1 MITKKSQAKPDIIVV
16 GGGAAGMMAAGRAA
30 ERGAKVILV
39 EKTHRLGNK
48 LLLTGGGRCNI
59 TNKAGLKEFVNAFGK
74 NGRFLYR
81 AFTVFSNRDLIN
93 FFSSRGLEMRVDPD
107 GKVFPA
113 DHRAESVLAVL
124 RQYIDDH
131 QVRILHN
138 TVVTNIIFQSG
149 ESLGAGGVKCADHS
163 TLDAGEVIVAAGG
176 MSYPKTGSSGDG
188 YKLARQ
194 CGHSI
199 VPLTPGLV
207 ALESDEPFL
216 QELQGITLKDISLSV
231 LVDGKKKVSEKGD
244 ILFTHFGVS
253 GPTVL
258 ILSGIVIDA
267 LAVGRPV
274 ALSLQLRTADTAQEL
289 DLILQREFESFGA
302 ITLSQYLKETL
313 PKSFARL
320 FEHRCAVEPGKRC
333 SKISRGERKRIV
345 LCFTDFRITIT
356 KPRPIEEA
364 TITRGGVSLEEI
376 NPQTMESRI
385 VHGLFFCGEMIDVDG
400 MTGGYNLQAA
410 FSTGYLAGESAG
422 KPACGVTQP
431 SAGKQSSK
439 QRP

>member
-1 MITKKSQAKPDIIVV
+1 MITKKNLARPDIIVV

-59 TNKAGLKEFVNAFGK
+59 TNMAGLKEFVHAFGK

-81 AFTVFSNRDLIN
+81 AFTAFSNRDLIH

-124 RQYIDDH
+124 RQQIADH
-131 QVRILHN
+131 HVRILHN
-138 TVVTNIIFQSG
+138 TVVTKLIIQSG
-149 ESLGAGGVKCADHS
+149 EDLRASGVRCADRGV
-163 TLDAGEVIVAAGG
+163 LNAGKIIVAAGG

-194 CGHSI
+194 CGHTI
-199 VPLTPGLV
+199 VPPTPGLV

-216 QELQGITLKDISLSV
+216 QKLQGITLKDISLSV
-231 LVDGKKKVSEKGD
+231 WVDGKKKVSEKGD

-267 LAVGRPV
+267 LAAGSAV
-274 ALSLQLRTADTAQEL
+274 ALSLQLRPVDTDQQL
-289 DLILQREFESFGA
+289 DSILQHEFESLGTKTF
-302 ITLSQYLKETL
+302 SRYLKQDL
-313 PKSFARL
+313 PESLALL
-320 FEHRCAVEPGKRC
+320 FERRCAVEPGKRC
-333 SKISRGERKRIV
+333 SKISREERKRIV
-345 LCFTDFRITIT
+345 LCFTDFRINIT

-376 NPQTMESRI
+376 NPRTMESRI
-385 VHGLFFCGEMIDVDG
+385 VQGLFFCGEMMDVDG
-400 MTGGYNLQAA
+400 TTGGYNLQAA
-410 FSTGYLAGESAG
+410 FSTGYLAGESA
-422 KPACGVTQP
+422 V
-431 SAGKQSSK
+431 SD
-439 QRP
+439 

>member
-1 MITKKSQAKPDIIVV
+1 MIPNKNRPLPDIIVV

-30 ERGAKVILV
+30 ERGARVMLI

-59 TNKAGLKEFVNAFGK
+59 TNNAGLKDFVHAFGK
-74 NGRFLYR
+74 KGRFLYR
-81 AFTVFSNRDLIN
+81 AFTVFSNCDLIH
-93 FFSSRGLEMRVDPD
+93 FFSSRGLAMRVDPD

-113 DHRAESVLAVL
+113 DDRAESVLAVL
-124 RQYIDDH
+124 RQYINDN

-138 TVVTNIIFQSG
+138 TVVTNIILQPG
-149 ESLGAGGVKCADHS
+149 ESLCAGGVRCRDHGVLN
-163 TLDAGEVIVAAGG
+163 TGKVIVAAGG

-216 QELQGITLKDISLSV
+216 QEVQGITLKDISLSV
-231 LVDGKKKVSEKGD
+231 FVDGKKKVSEKGD

-267 LAVGRPV
+267 LAAGRSV
-274 ALSLQLRTADTAQEL
+274 ALSLHLRPGHTAQEL
-289 DLILQREFESFGA
+289 DPILRREFESSGTL
-302 ITLSQYLKETL
+302 TLSQYLKQAL
-313 PKSFARL
+313 PKSFALL
-320 FEHRCAVEPGKRC
+320 FERRCAVEPGKRC
-333 SKISRGERKRIV
+333 SKISREERKRIV
-345 LCFTDFRITIT
+345 SYLTDFRINIR

-376 NPQTMESRI
+376 NPRTMESRR
-385 VHGLFFCGEMIDVDG
+385 VQGLFFCGEMMDVDG
-400 MTGGYNLQAA
+400 VTGGYNLQAA
-410 FSTGYLAGESAG
+410 FSTGYLAAESAARAEG
-422 KPACGVTQP
+422 KG
-431 SAGKQSSK
+431 AGLES
-439 QRP
+439 

>member
-1 MITKKSQAKPDIIVV
+1 MIPNKNRPLPDIIVV

-30 ERGAKVILV
+30 ERGARVMLV

-59 TNKAGLKEFVNAFGK
+59 TNNAGLKDFVHAFGK
-74 NGRFLYR
+74 KGRFLYR
-81 AFTVFSNRDLIN
+81 AFTVFSNCDLIH
-93 FFSSRGLEMRVDPD
+93 FFSSRGLAMRVDPD

-113 DHRAESVLAVL
+113 DDRAESVLAVL
-124 RQYIDDH
+124 RQYINDN

-138 TVVTNIIFQSG
+138 TVVTNIILQSG
-149 ESLGAGGVKCADHS
+149 ESLCAGGVRCRDHGVLN
-163 TLDAGEVIVAAGG
+163 TGKVIVAAGG

-216 QELQGITLKDISLSV
+216 QEVQGITLKDISLSV
-231 LVDGKKKVSEKGD
+231 FVDGKKKVSEKGD

-267 LAVGRPV
+267 LAAGRSV
-274 ALSLQLRTADTAQEL
+274 ALSLHLRPGHTAQEL
-289 DLILQREFESFGA
+289 DPILRREFESSGTL
-302 ITLSQYLKETL
+302 TLSQYLKQAL
-313 PKSFARL
+313 PKSFALL
-320 FEHRCAVEPGKRC
+320 FERRCAVEPGKRC
-333 SKISRGERKRIV
+333 SKISREERKRIV
-345 LCFTDFRITIT
+345 SYLTDFRINIR

-376 NPQTMESRI
+376 NPRTMESRR
-385 VHGLFFCGEMIDVDG
+385 VQGLFFCGEMMDVDG
-400 MTGGYNLQAA
+400 VTGGYNLQAA
-410 FSTGYLAGESAG
+410 FSTGYLAAESAARAEG
-422 KPACGVTQP
+422 KG
-431 SAGKQSSK
+431 AGLES
-439 QRP
+439 

>member
-1 MITKKSQAKPDIIVV
+1 MIPNKNRPLPDIIVV

-30 ERGAKVILV
+30 ERGARVMLI

-59 TNKAGLKEFVNAFGK
+59 TNNAGLKDFVHAFGK
-74 NGRFLYR
+74 KGRFLYR
-81 AFTVFSNRDLIN
+81 AFTVFSNRDLIH
-93 FFSSRGLEMRVDPD
+93 FFSSRGLAMRVDPD

-113 DHRAESVLAVL
+113 DDRAESVLAVL
-124 RQYIDDH
+124 RQYINDN

-138 TVVTNIIFQSG
+138 TVVTNIILQSG
-149 ESLGAGGVKCADHS
+149 ESLCAGGVRCRDHGVLN
-163 TLDAGEVIVAAGG
+163 TGKVIVAAGG

-216 QELQGITLKDISLSV
+216 QEVQGITLKDISLSV
-231 LVDGKKKVSEKGD
+231 FVDGKKKVSEKGD

-267 LAVGRPV
+267 LAAGGSV
-274 ALSLQLRTADTAQEL
+274 ALSLHLRPGHTAQEL
-289 DLILQREFESFGA
+289 DPILRREFESSGTL
-302 ITLSQYLKETL
+302 TLSQYLKQAL
-313 PKSFARL
+313 PKSFAGL
-320 FEHRCAVEPGKRC
+320 FERRCAVEPGKRC
-333 SKISRGERKRIV
+333 SKISREERKRIV
-345 LCFTDFRITIT
+345 SCLTDFRINIR

-376 NPQTMESRI
+376 NPRTMESRR
-385 VHGLFFCGEMIDVDG
+385 VQGLFFCGEMMDVDG
-400 MTGGYNLQAA
+400 VTGGYNLQAA
-410 FSTGYLAGESAG
+410 FSTGYLAAESAARAEG
-422 KPACGVTQP
+422 KG
-431 SAGKQSSK
+431 AGLES
-439 QRP
+439 

>member
-1 MITKKSQAKPDIIVV
+1 MITKKHQATPDIIVV

-30 ERGAKVILV
+30 ERGAKVILA
-39 EKTHRLGNK
+39 EKTDRLGNK

-59 TNKAGLKEFVNAFGK
+59 THQARLKEFVNAFGK

-81 AFTVFSNRDLIN
+81 AFTVFSNSDLIN
-93 FFSSRGLEMRVDPD
+93 FFSSRGLEMKVDPD

-113 DHRAESVLAVL
+113 DHRAESVLTVL
-124 RQYIDDH
+124 RQYLDDN
-131 QVRILHN
+131 QVRILRH
-138 TVVTNIIFQSG
+138 TVVTNIILRSG
-149 ESLGAGGVKCADHS
+149 ESLRAGGVGCADH
-163 TLDAGEVIVAAGG
+163 TVLNAGKIIVAAGG
-176 MSYPKTGSSGDG
+176 LSYPKTGSSGDG

-231 LVDGKKKVSEKGD
+231 LANGKKQVSEKGD

-258 ILSGIVIDA
+258 NLSGIVIDA
-267 LAVGRPV
+267 LAAGSSV
-274 ALSLQLRTADTAQEL
+274 ALSLQLRPSGTGPEL
-289 DLILQREFESFGA
+289 GTILQREFESCGTR
-302 ITLSQYLKETL
+302 TLSRYLREAL
-313 PKSFARL
+313 PKSVALL
-320 FEHRCAVEPGKRC
+320 FERRCAVEPGKRC
-333 SKISRGERKRIV
+333 SKISREERERIV
-345 LCFTDFRITIT
+345 SCFTDFRINIT
-356 KPRPIEEA
+356 KPRPTEEA

-376 NPQTMESRI
+376 DPRTMESRR

-410 FSTGYLAGESAG
+410 FSTGYLAGESA
-422 KPACGVTQP
+422 A
-431 SAGKQSSK
+431 
-439 QRP
+439 

>member
-30 ERGAKVILV
+30 ERGVKVILV

-59 TNKAGLKEFVNAFGK
+59 TNKANLKKFVNAFGK

-81 AFTVFSNRDLIN
+81 ALTVFSNRDLIN
-93 FFSSRGLEMRVDPD
+93 FFSSRGLEMRVDRD

-113 DHRAESVLAVL
+113 DNRAESVLAVL
-124 RQYIDDH
+124 RQYIDDN

-138 TVVTNIIFQSG
+138 TVVTKLIIQSG
-149 ESLGAGGVKCADHS
+149 ENLRASGVRCADHS
-163 TLDAGEVIVAAGG
+163 VLDAGKVIVAAGG

-231 LVDGKKKVSEKGD
+231 LVDGKKKASEKGD

-267 LAVGRPV
+267 LAAGSPV
-274 ALSLQLRTADTAQEL
+274 ALSLHLRPADTAQEL
-289 DLILQREFESFGA
+289 DPILQREFESCGTR
-302 ITLSQYLKETL
+302 TLSQYLQDAL
-313 PKSFARL
+313 PKSFALL
-320 FEHRCAVEPGKRC
+320 FERRCAIEPGKRC
-333 SKISRGERKRIV
+333 SKISREERKRIV
-345 LCFTDFRITIT
+345 LGFADFRITIT

-385 VHGLFFCGEMIDVDG
+385 MHGLFFCGEMIDVDG

-410 FSTGYLAGESAG
+410 FSTGYLAGESA
-422 KPACGVTQP
+422 AQI
-431 SAGKQSSK
+431 Q
-439 QRP
+439 

>member
-1 MITKKSQAKPDIIVV
+1 MITKRNRATPDIIVV

-59 TNKAGLKEFVNAFGK
+59 TNKASLKEFVHAFGK

-81 AFTVFSNRDLIN
+81 ALTVFSNRDLIS
-93 FFSSRGLEMRVDPD
+93 FFSSRGLEMRADPD

-124 RQYIDDH
+124 RQYINDH
-131 QVRILHN
+131 QVRLLYH
-138 TVVTNIIFQSG
+138 TVVTNIIVQSG
-149 ESLGAGGVKCADHS
+149 ESLRAGGVSCADQS
-163 TLDAGEVIVAAGG
+163 VLDAGKVIVAAGG

-216 QELQGITLKDISLSV
+216 QELQGITLKEISLSV
-231 LVDGKKKVSEKGD
+231 LVDGKKKVSENGD

-267 LAVGRPV
+267 LAAGSPV
-274 ALSLQLRTADTAQEL
+274 ALSLQLRPAYTAQEL
-289 DLILQREFESFGA
+289 DPILQREFESFGT
-302 ITLSQYLKETL
+302 ITLSQYLKGAL
-313 PKSFARL
+313 PKSFALL
-320 FEHRCAVEPGKRC
+320 FERRCAVEPGKRC
-333 SKISRGERKRIV
+333 SQISREERKRIV
-345 LCFTDFRITIT
+345 FCFTDFRINIT

-410 FSTGYLAGESAG
+410 FSTGYLAGESA
-422 KPACGVTQP
+422 AQI
-431 SAGKQSSK
+431 Q
-439 QRP
+439 

>member
-1 MITKKSQAKPDIIVV
+1 MIPKKHQALSDIIVV

-30 ERGAKVILV
+30 EQGAKVILV

-59 TNKAGLKEFVNAFGK
+59 TNKAGLKEFVDAFGK

-81 AFTVFSNRDLIN
+81 AFTAFSNRDLIH
-93 FFSSRGLEMRVDPD
+93 FFRSRGLEMRVDPD

-113 DHRAESVLAVL
+113 DQRAESVLAVL
-124 RQYIDDH
+124 RQYMDDN

-138 TVVTNIIFQSG
+138 TVATNMIFEPG
-149 ESLGAGGVKCADHS
+149 ESLRAGGVRYGDQGVLNAE
-163 TLDAGEVIVAAGG
+163 TVILAAGG

-188 YKLARQ
+188 YMLARQ

-199 VPLTPGLV
+199 VPLRAGLV

-216 QELQGITLKDISLSV
+216 QEVQGVTLRGLSLSV
-231 LVDGKKKVSEKGD
+231 FVDGKKKASEKGD

-253 GPTVL
+253 GPPVL
-258 ILSGIVIDA
+258 MLSGIVIDA
-267 LAVGRPV
+267 LAAGRSV
-274 ALSLQLRTADTAQEL
+274 ALSLQLKQADTAQEL
-289 DLILQREFESFGA
+289 ASILQREFESSGT
-302 ITLSQYLKETL
+302 IHLSQYLKQAM
-313 PKSFARL
+313 PKSFALL
-320 FEHRCAVEPGKRC
+320 FERRCAVEPDKRC
-333 SKISRGERKRIV
+333 SKISREERQRIV
-345 LCFTDFRITIT
+345 SCFTDFRIKIT

-376 NPQTMESRI
+376 DPRTMASRR
-385 VHGLFFCGEMIDVDG
+385 VEGLFFCGEMIDVDG

-410 FSTGYLAGESAG
+410 FSTGYLAGESAARAEDKG
-422 KPACGVTQP
+422 Y
-431 SAGKQSSK
+431 
-439 QRP
+439 

>member
-1 MITKKSQAKPDIIVV
+1 MITKKNQATPDIIVV

-30 ERGAKVILV
+30 ERGKKVIIV

-59 TNKAGLKEFVNAFGK
+59 TNKVSLKEFINAFGK
-74 NGRFLYR
+74 NGKFLYR

-113 DHRAESVLAVL
+113 DHRARSVLAVL

-138 TVVTNIIFQSG
+138 TVVTNILFQSG
-149 ESLGAGGVKCADHS
+149 ESLRAGGVRCADHS
-163 TLDAGEVIVAAGG
+163 TLDAGKVIVAAGG

-216 QELQGITLKDISLSV
+216 QELQGIALKDISLSV
-231 LVDGKKKVSEKGD
+231 LVDGKKKGSEKGD

-267 LAVGRPV
+267 LAAGRSV
-274 ALSLQLRTADTAQEL
+274 ALSLQLRPADTAQEL
-289 DLILQREFESFGA
+289 DPILQREFESRGT
-302 ITLSQYLKETL
+302 ITLSRYLKEAL
-313 PKSFARL
+313 PKSFAL
-320 FEHRCAVEPGKRC
+320 VFEHRCAVEPGKRC
-333 SKISRGERKRIV
+333 SKISREERKRIV
-345 LCFTDFRITIT
+345 LCFKDFRINIT

-376 NPQTMESRI
+376 NPRTLESRI
-385 VHGLFFCGEMIDVDG
+385 VHGLFFCGEMIDADG

-410 FSTGYLAGESAG
+410 FSTGYLAGESA
-422 KPACGVTQP
+422 V
-431 SAGKQSSK
+431 SN
-439 QRP
+439 

>member
-1 MITKKSQAKPDIIVV
+1 MITKKNQATPDIIVV

-30 ERGAKVILV
+30 ERGKKVIIV

-59 TNKAGLKEFVNAFGK
+59 TNKAGLKEFINAFGK
-74 NGRFLYR
+74 NGKFLYR

-113 DHRAESVLAVL
+113 DHRARSVLAVL
-124 RQYIDDH
+124 RQYMDDH

-138 TVVTNIIFQSG
+138 TVVTNILFQSG
-149 ESLGAGGVKCADHS
+149 ESLRAGGIRCADHS
-163 TLDAGEVIVAAGG
+163 TLDAGKVIVAAGG

-216 QELQGITLKDISLSV
+216 QELQGIALKNISLSV
-231 LVDGKKKVSEKGD
+231 LVDGKKKGSEKGD

-267 LAVGRPV
+267 LAAGRSV
-274 ALSLQLRTADTAQEL
+274 ALSLQLRPADTAQEL
-289 DLILQREFESFGA
+289 DPILQREFESRGT
-302 ITLSQYLKETL
+302 ITLSRYLKEAL
-313 PKSFARL
+313 PKSFAL
-320 FEHRCAVEPGKRC
+320 VFEHRCAVEPGKRC
-333 SKISRGERKRIV
+333 SKISREERKRIV
-345 LCFTDFRITIT
+345 LCFKDFRINIT

-376 NPQTMESRI
+376 NPRTMESRI

-410 FSTGYLAGESAG
+410 FSTGYLAGESA
-422 KPACGVTQP
+422 V
-431 SAGKQSSK
+431 SD
-439 QRP
+439 

>member
-1 MITKKSQAKPDIIVV
+1 MIPKKTRVSPDIIVV

-59 TNKAGLKEFVNAFGK
+59 THQADLREFIHAFGK

-81 AFTVFSNRDLIN
+81 AFTAFSNRDLIH
-93 FFSSRGLEMRVDPD
+93 FFSSRGLDMRVDPD

-113 DHRAESVLAVL
+113 DDRARSVLAVL
-124 RQYIDDH
+124 RQYIDDN
-131 QVRILHN
+131 QVRILHH
-138 TVVTNIIFQSG
+138 TVVTHMIFQPG
-149 ESLGAGGVKCADHS
+149 ESLRAGGVRCGGDGV
-163 TLDAGEVIVAAGG
+163 LNAGKVIVAAGG

-207 ALESDEPFL
+207 ALESDEPFV

-231 LVDGKKKVSEKGD
+231 FVDGRKKVSEKGD
-244 ILFTHFGVS
+244 VLFTHFGVS

-267 LAVGRPV
+267 LAAGRSV
-274 ALSLQLRTADTAQEL
+274 ALSLQLRPADTAQEL
-289 DLILQREFESFGA
+289 DPILQREFESSGA
-302 ITLSQYLKETL
+302 KTLSRYLKQAL
-313 PKSFARL
+313 PESLALL
-320 FEHRCAVEPGKRC
+320 FERRCTIEPGKRC
-333 SKISRGERKRIV
+333 SRISREERKRIV
-345 LCFTDFRITIT
+345 LCFTDFRINIR
-356 KPRPIEEA
+356 KPRPLEEA

-376 NPQTMESRI
+376 NPRTMESRR
-385 VHGLFFCGEMIDVDG
+385 VQGLFFCGEMMDVDG
-400 MTGGYNLQAA
+400 TTGGYNLQAA
-410 FSTGYLAGESAG
+410 FSTGYLAGESA
-422 KPACGVTQP
+422 
-431 SAGKQSSK
+431 AGG
-439 QRP
+439 

>member
-1 MITKKSQAKPDIIVV
+1 MITKKNRARPDIIVV

-81 AFTVFSNRDLIN
+81 AFTVFSNRDLIH

-131 QVRILHN
+131 HVRILHN
-138 TVVTNIIFQSG
+138 TVVTKLIMQPG
-149 ESLGAGGVKCADHS
+149 ESLRTGGVKCTDRGV
-163 TLDAGEVIVAAGG
+163 LNAGKVIVAAGG

-216 QELQGITLKDISLSV
+216 QELQGITLKDISLSM
-231 LVDGKKKVSEKGD
+231 LVDGKKKASEKGD

-267 LAVGRPV
+267 LAAGSPV
-274 ALSLQLRTADTAQEL
+274 ALSLQLRPTHAAQEL
-289 DLILQREFESFGA
+289 DPLLQREFESSGTK
-302 ITLSQYLKETL
+302 TLSQYLKQAL
-313 PKSFARL
+313 PESFVLL
-320 FEHRCAVEPGKRC
+320 FERRCAVEPGKRC
-333 SKISRGERKRIV
+333 SKISREERKRIV
-345 LCFTDFRITIT
+345 LCFTDFRINIT

-364 TITRGGVSLEEI
+364 IITRGGVSLEEI

-385 VHGLFFCGEMIDVDG
+385 VHGLFFCGEMMDVDG

-410 FSTGYLAGESAG
+410 FSTGYLAGESA
-422 KPACGVTQP
+422 AQI
-431 SAGKQSSK
+431 Q
-439 QRP
+439 

>member
-1 MITKKSQAKPDIIVV
+1 MVTQKNWTTPHIIVV

-30 ERGAKVILV
+30 ERGAKVNLV
-39 EKTHRLGNK
+39 EKTHRLWNK

-59 TNKAGLKEFVNAFGK
+59 THKAGLKEFVNAFGT

-81 AFTVFSNRDLIN
+81 AFTVFSNRDLIH

-113 DHRAESVLAVL
+113 DHRAESVLGVL
-124 RQYIDDH
+124 RQYIDDGH
-131 QVRILHN
+131 VRILHN
-138 TVVTNIIFQSG
+138 TAVTKLIIQPG
-149 ESLGAGGVKCADHS
+149 ERLCAGGVRCSDRS
-163 TLDAGEVIVAAGG
+163 VLNAGKVIVAAGG

-199 VPLTPGLV
+199 APLTPGLV

-216 QELQGITLKDISLSV
+216 EELQGITLKDISLSV
-231 LVDGKKKVSEKGD
+231 FVDGKKKASEKGD

-267 LAVGRPV
+267 LAAGSPV
-274 ALSLQLRTADTAQEL
+274 ALSLQLRPAKSAQEL
-289 DLILQREFESFGA
+289 DPLLQREFESSGPK
-302 ITLSQYLKETL
+302 TLSQYLRQAL
-313 PKSFARL
+313 PKSFALL
-320 FEHRCAVEPGKRC
+320 FERRCAVEPGKRC
-333 SKISRGERKRIV
+333 SQISREERKRIV
-345 LCFTDFRITIT
+345 LCFKDFRINIT

-376 NPQTMESRI
+376 NPRTMESRR
-385 VHGLFFCGEMIDVDG
+385 VQGLFFCGEMMDVDG
-400 MTGGYNLQAA
+400 TTGGYNLQAA
-410 FSTGYLAGESAG
+410 FSTGYLAGESA
-422 KPACGVTQP
+422 AQI
-431 SAGKQSSK
+431 Q
-439 QRP
+439 

>member
-59 TNKAGLKEFVNAFGK
+59 TNKANLKEFVNAFGK

-93 FFSSRGLEMRVDPD
+93 FFSSRRLEMRVDPD

-124 RQYIDDH
+124 RQYIDDN

-138 TVVTNIIFQSG
+138 TVVTNITFQSG
-149 ESLGAGGVKCADHS
+149 ESSRASGVRCADRS
-163 TLDAGEVIVAAGG
+163 VLDAGKVIVAAGG

-231 LVDGKKKVSEKGD
+231 WVDGKKKVSEKGD

-267 LAVGRPV
+267 LAAGSPV
-274 ALSLQLRTADTAQEL
+274 ALSLHLRPADTAQEL
-289 DLILQREFESFGA
+289 DHILQREFESCGT
-302 ITLSQYLKETL
+302 ITLSQYLKAAL
-313 PKSFARL
+313 PKSFALL
-320 FEHRCAVEPGKRC
+320 FERRCAIEPGKRC
-333 SKISRGERKRIV
+333 SKISREERKRIV
-345 LCFTDFRITIT
+345 LGFADFRITIT

-376 NPQTMESRI
+376 NPRTMESRI

-410 FSTGYLAGESAG
+410 FSTGYLAGESA
-422 KPACGVTQP
+422 AQTH
-431 SAGKQSSK
+431 
-439 QRP
+439 

>member
-1 MITKKSQAKPDIIVV
+1 MIPNKNRPLPDIIVV

-30 ERGAKVILV
+30 ERGARVMLV

-59 TNKAGLKEFVNAFGK
+59 TNNAGLKDFVHAFGK
-74 NGRFLYR
+74 KGRFLYR
-81 AFTVFSNRDLIN
+81 AFTVFSNCDLIH
-93 FFSSRGLEMRVDPD
+93 FFSSRGLAMRVDPD

-113 DHRAESVLAVL
+113 DDRAESVLAVL
-124 RQYIDDH
+124 RQYINDN

-138 TVVTNIIFQSG
+138 TVVTNIILQSG
-149 ESLGAGGVKCADHS
+149 ESLCAGGVRCRDHGVLN
-163 TLDAGEVIVAAGG
+163 TGKVIVAAGG

-216 QELQGITLKDISLSV
+216 QEVQGITLKDISLSV
-231 LVDGKKKVSEKGD
+231 FVDGKKKVSEKGD

-267 LAVGRPV
+267 LAAGRSV
-274 ALSLQLRTADTAQEL
+274 ALSLHLRPGHTAQEL
-289 DLILQREFESFGA
+289 DPILRREFESSGTL
-302 ITLSQYLKETL
+302 TLSQYLKQAL
-313 PKSFARL
+313 PKSFAGL
-320 FEHRCAVEPGKRC
+320 FERRCAVEPGKRC
-333 SKISRGERKRIV
+333 SKISREERKRIV
-345 LCFTDFRITIT
+345 SYLTDFRINIR

-376 NPQTMESRI
+376 NPRTMESRR
-385 VHGLFFCGEMIDVDG
+385 VQGLFFCGEMMDVDG
-400 MTGGYNLQAA
+400 VTGGYNLQAA
-410 FSTGYLAGESAG
+410 FSTGYLAAESAARAEG
-422 KPACGVTQP
+422 KG
-431 SAGKQSSK
+431 AGLES
-439 QRP
+439 

>member
-1 MITKKSQAKPDIIVV
+1 MKIKKIQATPDIIVV
-16 GGGAAGMMAAGRAA
+16 GGGATGMMAAGRAA

-59 TNKAGLKEFVNAFGK
+59 THKAGLGEFIHAFGK

-81 AFTVFSNRDLIN
+81 AFTVFSNRDLID

-124 RQYIDDH
+124 RQYIDDNR
-131 QVRILHN
+131 VRILHN
-138 TVVTNIIFQSG
+138 TVVTNIISQSG
-149 ESLGAGGVKCADHS
+149 ESSRVGGVRCADRS
-163 TLDAGEVIVAAGG
+163 VLDAGKVIVAAGG

-267 LAVGRPV
+267 LAAGRSV
-274 ALSLQLRTADTAQEL
+274 AL
-289 DLILQREFESFGA
+289 
-302 ITLSQYLKETL
+302 
-313 PKSFARL
+313 
-320 FEHRCAVEPGKRC
+320 
-333 SKISRGERKRIV
+333 
-345 LCFTDFRITIT
+345 
-356 KPRPIEEA
+356 
-364 TITRGGVSLEEI
+364 
-376 NPQTMESRI
+376 
-385 VHGLFFCGEMIDVDG
+385 
-400 MTGGYNLQAA
+400 
-410 FSTGYLAGESAG
+410 
-422 KPACGVTQP
+422 
-431 SAGKQSSK
+431 
-439 QRP
+439 

>member
-1 MITKKSQAKPDIIVV
+1 MITKKNQATPDIIVV

-30 ERGAKVILV
+30 ERGKKVIIV

-59 TNKAGLKEFVNAFGK
+59 TNKVSLKEFINAFGK
-74 NGRFLYR
+74 NGKFLYR

-113 DHRAESVLAVL
+113 DHRARSVLAVL

-138 TVVTNIIFQSG
+138 TVVTNILFQSG
-149 ESLGAGGVKCADHS
+149 ESLRAGGVRCADHS
-163 TLDAGEVIVAAGG
+163 TLDAGKVIVAAGG

-216 QELQGITLKDISLSV
+216 QELQGIALKDISLSV
-231 LVDGKKKVSEKGD
+231 LVDGKKKGSEKGD

-267 LAVGRPV
+267 LAAGRSV
-274 ALSLQLRTADTAQEL
+274 ALSLQLRPADTAQEL
-289 DLILQREFESFGA
+289 DPILQREFESRGT
-302 ITLSQYLKETL
+302 ITLSRYLKEAL
-313 PKSFARL
+313 PKSFAL
-320 FEHRCAVEPGKRC
+320 VFEHRCAVEPGKRC
-333 SKISRGERKRIV
+333 SKISREERKRIV
-345 LCFTDFRITIT
+345 LCFKDFRINIT

-376 NPQTMESRI
+376 NPRTMESRI

-410 FSTGYLAGESAG
+410 FSTGYLAGESA
-422 KPACGVTQP
+422 V
-431 SAGKQSSK
+431 SN
-439 QRP
+439 

>member
-1 MITKKSQAKPDIIVV
+1 MITKKNQATPDIIVV

-30 ERGAKVILV
+30 ERGKKVIIV

-59 TNKAGLKEFVNAFGK
+59 TNKVSLKEFINAFGK
-74 NGRFLYR
+74 NGKFLYR

-113 DHRAESVLAVL
+113 DHRARSVLAVL

-138 TVVTNIIFQSG
+138 TVVTNILFQSG
-149 ESLGAGGVKCADHS
+149 ESLRAGGVRCADHS
-163 TLDAGEVIVAAGG
+163 TLDAGKVIVAAGG

-216 QELQGITLKDISLSV
+216 QELQGIALKDISLSV
-231 LVDGKKKVSEKGD
+231 LVDGKKKGSEKGD

-267 LAVGRPV
+267 LAAGRSV
-274 ALSLQLRTADTAQEL
+274 ALSLQLRPADTAQEL
-289 DLILQREFESFGA
+289 DPILQREFESRGT
-302 ITLSQYLKETL
+302 ITLSRYLKEAL
-313 PKSFARL
+313 PKSFAL
-320 FEHRCAVEPGKRC
+320 VFEHRCAVEPGKRC
-333 SKISRGERKRIV
+333 SKISREERKRIV
-345 LCFTDFRITIT
+345 LCFKDFRINIT

-376 NPQTMESRI
+376 NPRTLESRI

-410 FSTGYLAGESAG
+410 FSTGYLAGESA
-422 KPACGVTQP
+422 V
-431 SAGKQSSK
+431 SN
-439 QRP
+439 

>member
-1 MITKKSQAKPDIIVV
+1 MITKKHHIIVV

-30 ERGAKVILV
+30 EQGAKVLLV
-39 EKTHRLGNK
+39 EKTHYLGNK
-48 LLLTGGGRCNI
+48 VLLTGNGRCNI

-81 AFTVFSNRDLIN
+81 ALTVFSNRDLIN

-113 DHRAESVLAVL
+113 DNRAESALAVL
-124 RQYIDDH
+124 RHYIDDNR
-131 QVRILHN
+131 VRILHN
-138 TVVTNIIFQSG
+138 TVVTNIIVQPG
-149 ESLGAGGVKCADHS
+149 ERARAGGVRCADHRV
-163 TLDAGEVIVAAGG
+163 LDAGKVIVAAGG

-216 QELQGITLKDISLSV
+216 QELQGITLKDISLSA
-231 LVDGKKKVSEKGD
+231 LVDGKKKVSEQGN

-258 ILSGIVIDA
+258 MLSGIVIDA
-267 LAVGRPV
+267 LAAGSPV
-274 ALSLQLRTADTAQEL
+274 ALSLQLRPAYTAQEL
-289 DLILQREFESFGA
+289 DHILQREFASRGT
-302 ITLSQYLKETL
+302 ITLSRYLKDAL
-313 PKSFARL
+313 PKAFAL
-320 FEHRCAVEPGKRC
+320 FFESRCAVEPGKRC
-333 SKISRGERKRIV
+333 SKISREERKRIV
-345 LCFTDFRITIT
+345 SCFTDFRITIT

-364 TITRGGVSLEEI
+364 IITRGGVSLEEI

-385 VHGLFFCGEMIDVDG
+385 VQGLFFCGEMIDVDG

-410 FSTGYLAGESAG
+410 FSTGYLAGESA
-422 KPACGVTQP
+422 AQIE
-431 SAGKQSSK
+431 
-439 QRP
+439 

>member
-1 MITKKSQAKPDIIVV
+1 MIPNKNRPLPDIIVV

-30 ERGAKVILV
+30 ERGARVMLI

-59 TNKAGLKEFVNAFGK
+59 TNNAGLKDFVHAFGK
-74 NGRFLYR
+74 KGRFLYR
-81 AFTVFSNRDLIN
+81 AFTVFSNCDLIH
-93 FFSSRGLEMRVDPD
+93 FFSSRGLAMRVDPD

-113 DHRAESVLAVL
+113 DDRAESVLAVL
-124 RQYIDDH
+124 RQYINDN

-138 TVVTNIIFQSG
+138 TVVTNIILQSG
-149 ESLGAGGVKCADHS
+149 ESLCAGGVRCRDHGVLN
-163 TLDAGEVIVAAGG
+163 TEKVIVAAGG

-216 QELQGITLKDISLSV
+216 QEVQGITLKDISLSV
-231 LVDGKKKVSEKGD
+231 FVDGKKKVSEKGD

-267 LAVGRPV
+267 LAAGGSV
-274 ALSLQLRTADTAQEL
+274 ALSLHLRPGHTAQEL
-289 DLILQREFESFGA
+289 DPILRREFESSGTL
-302 ITLSQYLKETL
+302 TLSQYLKQAL
-313 PKSFARL
+313 PKSFALL
-320 FEHRCAVEPGKRC
+320 FERRCAVEPGKRC
-333 SKISRGERKRIV
+333 SKISREERKRIV
-345 LCFTDFRITIT
+345 SCLTDFRINIR

-376 NPQTMESRI
+376 NPRTMESRR
-385 VHGLFFCGEMIDVDG
+385 VQGLFFCGEMMDVDG
-400 MTGGYNLQAA
+400 VTGGYNLQAA
-410 FSTGYLAGESAG
+410 FSTGYLAAESAARAEG
-422 KPACGVTQP
+422 KG
-431 SAGKQSSK
+431 AGLES
-439 QRP
+439 

>member
-1 MITKKSQAKPDIIVV
+1 MIAKKSQAKPDIIVV

-59 TNKAGLKEFVNAFGK
+59 TNKANLKKFVNAFGK

-81 AFTVFSNRDLIN
+81 ALTVFSNRDLIN
-93 FFSSRGLEMRVDPD
+93 FFSSQGLEMRVDRD
-107 GKVFPA
+107 EKVFPA
-113 DHRAESVLAVL
+113 DNRAESVLAVL
-124 RQYIDDH
+124 RQYIHDN

-138 TVVTNIIFQSG
+138 TVVTNIIFRSG
-149 ESLGAGGVKCADHS
+149 EGLRADGVRCADQS
-163 TLDAGEVIVAAGG
+163 VLVAGKVIVAAGG

-231 LVDGKKKVSEKGD
+231 LVDGKKKASEKGD

-258 ILSGIVIDA
+258 NLSGIVIDA
-267 LAVGRPV
+267 LAAGSPV
-274 ALSLQLRTADTAQEL
+274 ALSLHLRPCTAQEL
-289 DLILQREFESFGA
+289 DPILQREFESCGTM
-302 ITLSQYLKETL
+302 TLSQYLKDAL
-313 PKSFARL
+313 PKSFAL
-320 FEHRCAVEPGKRC
+320 FFERRCAIEPGKRC
-333 SKISRGERKRIV
+333 SKISREERKRIV
-345 LCFTDFRITIT
+345 LCFTGFRITMT

-410 FSTGYLAGESAG
+410 FSTGYLAGESTAHI
-422 KPACGVTQP
+422 
-431 SAGKQSSK
+431 
-439 QRP
+439 R

>member
-1 MITKKSQAKPDIIVV
+1 MIPKKNQAPPDIIVV

-30 ERGAKVILV
+30 ERGAKVMLV

-48 LLLTGGGRCNI
+48 LLLTGGARCNI

-81 AFTVFSNRDLIN
+81 AFAAFSNRDLIH

-107 GKVFPA
+107 GRVFPA

-124 RQYIDDH
+124 RQYIDDN

-138 TVVTNIIFQSG
+138 TVVTKIIFQSG
-149 ESLGAGGVKCADHS
+149 ESLRAGGVRCGDRGV
-163 TLDAGEVIVAAGG
+163 LNAGKVIVAAGG

-231 LVDGKKKVSEKGD
+231 LVDGERKASEKGD

-267 LAVGRPV
+267 LAAGRSV
-274 ALSLQLRTADTAQEL
+274 ALSLQLRPANTAQEL
-289 DLILQREFESFGA
+289 APILQREFESSGT
-302 ITLSQYLKETL
+302 ITLSRYLKQAM
-313 PKSFARL
+313 PKSFALL
-320 FEHRCAVEPGKRC
+320 FERRCAVEPGKRC
-333 SKISRGERKRIV
+333 SKISREERQRIV
-345 LCFTDFRITIT
+345 LCFTDFRINIT

-376 NPQTMESRI
+376 NPQTMESRR
-385 VHGLFFCGEMIDVDG
+385 VHGLFFCGEMMDVDG
-400 MTGGYNLQAA
+400 TTGGYNLQAA
-410 FSTGYLAGESAG
+410 FSTGYLAGESAVRAEDKG
-422 KPACGVTQP
+422 SGLELSIKE
-431 SAGKQSSK
+431 
-439 QRP
+439 R

>member
-1 MITKKSQAKPDIIVV
+1 MTPKKNQAPPDIIVV

-59 TNKAGLKEFVNAFGK
+59 TNKANLKKFVNAFGK

-81 AFTVFSNRDLIN
+81 AFTVFSNRDLIH

-113 DHRAESVLAVL
+113 DDRAESVLAVL
-124 RQYIDDH
+124 RQYMDDH
-131 QVRILHN
+131 QVRLLHN
-138 TVVTNIIFQSG
+138 TAVTNMILQSG
-149 ESLGAGGVKCADHS
+149 EGLRADGVRCGDRGVLNAGK
-163 TLDAGEVIVAAGG
+163 VIVAAGG

-216 QELQGITLKDISLSV
+216 QEVQGITLKDISVSV
-231 LVDGKKKVSEKGD
+231 FVDGKKKVSEKGD
-244 ILFTHFGVS
+244 LLFTHFGVS

-267 LAVGRPV
+267 LAAGRSV
-274 ALSLQLRTADTAQEL
+274 ALSLHLRPAHAAREL
-289 DLILQREFESFGA
+289 APILQREFESSGTL
-302 ITLSQYLKETL
+302 TLSQYLKQAL
-313 PKSFARL
+313 PKSFALL
-320 FEHRCAVEPGKRC
+320 FERRCAVEPGKRC
-333 SKISRGERKRIV
+333 SKISREERRRIV
-345 LCFTDFRITIT
+345 SCFTDFRINIT

-376 NPQTMESRI
+376 NPRTMESRR
-385 VHGLFFCGEMIDVDG
+385 VQGLFFCGEMMDVDG
-400 MTGGYNLQAA
+400 TTGGYNLQAA
-410 FSTGYLAGESAG
+410 FSTGYLAGESA
-422 KPACGVTQP
+422 
-431 SAGKQSSK
+431 AGAEKKGQVYTIHSH
-439 QRP
+439 

>member
-1 MITKKSQAKPDIIVV
+1 MITKKSQAKPDVIVV

-59 TNKAGLKEFVNAFGK
+59 TNKANLKEFVNAFGK

-81 AFTVFSNRDLIN
+81 AFTVFSNRDLIH
-93 FFSSRGLEMRVDPD
+93 FFSSRRLEMRVDPD

-124 RQYIDDH
+124 RQYIDDN

-138 TVVTNIIFQSG
+138 TVVTNITFQSG
-149 ESLGAGGVKCADHS
+149 ESSRVGGVRCADRS
-163 TLDAGEVIVAAGG
+163 VLDAGKVIVAAGG

-267 LAVGRPV
+267 LAAGSPV
-274 ALSLQLRTADTAQEL
+274 ALSLHLRPADTAQEL
-289 DLILQREFESFGA
+289 DPILQREFESCGT
-302 ITLSQYLKETL
+302 ITLSQYLKAAL
-313 PKSFARL
+313 PKSFALL
-320 FEHRCAVEPGKRC
+320 FERRCAIEPGKRC
-333 SKISRGERKRIV
+333 SKISREERKRIA
-345 LCFTDFRITIT
+345 LGFADFRITIT

-376 NPQTMESRI
+376 NPRTMESRI

-410 FSTGYLAGESAG
+410 FSTGYLAGESA
-422 KPACGVTQP
+422 AQTH
-431 SAGKQSSK
+431 
-439 QRP
+439 

>member
-1 MITKKSQAKPDIIVV
+1 MITQENWTTPHIIVV

-59 TNKAGLKEFVNAFGK
+59 THKAGLKEFVNAFGK

-81 AFTVFSNRDLIN
+81 AFTVFSNRDLIR

-113 DHRAESVLAVL
+113 NHRAESVLGVL
-124 RQYIDDH
+124 RQYIDDGH
-131 QVRILHN
+131 VRLLHN
-138 TVVTNIIFQSG
+138 TVVTTLIIQPG
-149 ESLGAGGVKCADHS
+149 ERLRAGGVKCSDRS
-163 TLDAGEVIVAAGG
+163 VLNAGKVIVAAGG
-176 MSYPKTGSSGDG
+176 LSYPKTGSSGDG

-216 QELQGITLKDISLSV
+216 EELQGITLKDISLSV
-231 LVDGKKKVSEKGD
+231 FVDGKKKASEKGD

-267 LAVGRPV
+267 LAAGSPV
-274 ALSLQLRTADTAQEL
+274 ALSLQLRPAKSVQEL
-289 DLILQREFESFGA
+289 DPLLQREFESSGTK
-302 ITLSQYLKETL
+302 TLSQYLRQAL
-313 PKSFARL
+313 PKSFVPL
-320 FEHRCAVEPGKRC
+320 FERRCAVEPGKRC
-333 SKISRGERKRIV
+333 SQISREERKRIV
-345 LCFTDFRITIT
+345 LCFKDFRINIT

-376 NPQTMESRI
+376 NPRTMESRR
-385 VHGLFFCGEMIDVDG
+385 VQGLFFCGEMMDVDG
-400 MTGGYNLQAA
+400 TTGGYNLQAA
-410 FSTGYLAGESAG
+410 FSTGYLAGESA
-422 KPACGVTQP
+422 AQI
-431 SAGKQSSK
+431 Q
-439 QRP
+439 

>member
-1 MITKKSQAKPDIIVV
+1 
-16 GGGAAGMMAAGRAA
+16 MMAAGRAA
-30 ERGAKVILV
+30 ERGAKVVLV

-59 TNKAGLKEFVNAFGK
+59 TNKADLKEFVNAFGK

-81 AFTVFSNRDLIN
+81 AFTVFSNRDLIH
-93 FFSSRGLEMRVDPD
+93 FFSSRGLEMGVDPG

-124 RQYIDDH
+124 RQYIEDH

-138 TVVTNIIFQSG
+138 TAVTNIIFQSG
-149 ESLGAGGVKCADHS
+149 ESLRAGGVRCADHS
-163 TLDAGEVIVAAGG
+163 TLDAGKVIVAAGG

-199 VPLTPGLV
+199 VPLRPGLV

-216 QELQGITLKDISLSV
+216 QELQGITLKNISLSV
-231 LVDGKKKVSEKGD
+231 WVDGKKKVSEKGD

-267 LAVGRPV
+267 LAAGRSVG
-274 ALSLQLRTADTAQEL
+274 LSLQLRPADTAQEL
-289 DLILQREFESFGA
+289 NPILEREFESYGT
-302 ITLSQYLKETL
+302 ITLSQYLKEAL
-313 PKSFARL
+313 PKSFALL
-320 FEHRCAVEPGKRC
+320 FERRCAVEPGKRC
-333 SKISRGERKRIV
+333 SKISREERKRIV
-345 LCFTDFRITIT
+345 LCLTDFRINIT

-364 TITRGGVSLEEI
+364 TITRGGVSLDEI

-422 KPACGVTQP
+422 RPACGVTQP
-431 SAGKQSSK
+431 SAGRQGSK